1 MDGRLEG
8 HLDHCGNRFPGCGID
23 LGSGPDAGMATPAS
37 RLHLCTHTATY
48 GAREASQPR
57 GPALSSAETDLT
69 VAMEQIQFQLPDK
82 IPAEDSQF
90 STITKASSFLWQ
102 LKTA

>member
-1 MDGRLEG
+1 MGAWKAIWITAGTVFRGVELILG
-8 HLDHCGNRFPGCGID
+8 LGQTPGW
-23 LGSGPDAGMATPAS
+23 PRPPP

-69 VAMEQIQFQLPDK
+69 VAMEQILFQLPDK

-90 STITKASSFLWQ
+90 SAITKASSFLWQ